1 MGKEIYTML
10 TKGNDGKFMI
20 STYETIEKANKA
32 LEMHVDAQ
40 KDIEGVGGNVYVNY
54 HKHERLSVPDFVLK
68 PDSVLSHVTI
78 NIQNDGNLIKTDR
91 YIIKTSIE

>member
-10 TKGNDGKFMI
+10 TKGNDGRFMV
-20 STYETIEKANKA
+20 STYETLENANKA

-40 KDIEGVGGNVYVNY
+40 KDIEGLGGNVYVNR
-54 HKHERLSVPDFVLK
+54 HKYEQLSVPGFILK

-78 NIQNDGNLIKTDR
+78 TIQNGENLIRTDR
-91 YIIKTSIE
+91 YIIKTCIE